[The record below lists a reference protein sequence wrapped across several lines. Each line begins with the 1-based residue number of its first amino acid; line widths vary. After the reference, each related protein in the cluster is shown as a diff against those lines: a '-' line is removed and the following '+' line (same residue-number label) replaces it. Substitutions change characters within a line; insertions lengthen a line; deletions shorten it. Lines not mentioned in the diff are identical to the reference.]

1 MLKDFY
7 QGQKTK
13 SKITVL
19 GGGSWGTTIA
29 ILLADKGLPVTIW
42 EYFSENV
49 VSMRSDRENKKYLP
63 GIKIPQDVQITD
75 DLKEALNGSEILV
88 VALPSHTVRM
98 HMQRISSLKMNVRA
112 IVILSKG
119 LEDGTFFR
127 MSRVVSDC
135 LGKKYSEKIVTVSG
149 PSHAEEVS
157 LKFPTAVVAA
167 GQNQELLEDIQQ
179 IFGNEYFRIYTNPD
193 QVGVELG
200 GSLKNIIAIACG
212 ISDGLGYGD
221 NTKAGLITRGLAEI
235 SRFVITQGANPTT
248 FMGLSGLGDLVVTC
262 TSRHSRNRKL
272 GELIGKGN
280 TLREALGQMVMV
292 AEGVKTTKSAFDL
305 SQRDGIDMPIT
316 NEVYKVLYQNQS
328 PREAVDNLLKRKQKS
343 EVEA

>member
-1 MLKDFY
+1 MKNKNESMD
-7 QGQKTK
+7 
-13 SKITVL
+13 KITVL
-19 GGGSWGTTIA
+19 GGGSWGTTMA
-29 ILLADKGLPVTIW
+29 ILLAEKGLSVTIW
-42 EYFSENV
+42 EYFKENV
-49 VSMRSDRENKKYLP
+49 VLMRNDRENKKYLP
-63 GIKIPQDVQITD
+63 GIKIPQNVRVTD
-75 DLKEALNGSEILV
+75 NLEEALNNSEILV
-88 VALPSHTVRM
+88 VALPSHTIRI
-98 HMQRISSLKMNVRA
+98 HMQKINYFKINILHA

-119 LEDGTFFR
+119 LENGTFFR
-127 MSRVVSDC
+127 MSEVVNDC
-135 LGKKYSEKIVTVSG
+135 LGKEYDGKIVTLSG

-167 GQNQELLEDIQQ
+167 GKDHELLENIQR
-179 IFGNEYFRIYTNPD
+179 IFGNEYFRVYTNPD

-235 SRFVITQGANPTT
+235 SRFVAAQGGDPVTS
-248 FMGLSGLGDLVVTC
+248 MGLSGLGDLVVTC

-280 TLREALGQMVMV
+280 TLSEALEKMVMV

-305 SQRDGIDMPIT
+305 SQKNKIDMPIT
-316 NEVYKVLYQNQS
+316 GEVYKVLYQNQS
-328 PREAVDNLLKRKQKS
+328 PLDAVNNLLRRKQKS
-343 EVEA
+343 EIVSGE